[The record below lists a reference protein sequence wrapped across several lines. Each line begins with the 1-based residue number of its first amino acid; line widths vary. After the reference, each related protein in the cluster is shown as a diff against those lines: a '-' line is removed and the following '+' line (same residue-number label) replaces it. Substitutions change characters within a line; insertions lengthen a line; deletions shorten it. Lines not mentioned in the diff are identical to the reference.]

1 MGRGKPSNPFVT
13 MSIQCLLIFRN
24 LYRVRSHTRC
34 ISFKSNIDE
43 RQQERRHTLV
53 VKNLSAKCRRY
64 KRLSFDPW
72 IGKFPW
78 RRNGNPL
85 QYSCLENLMILQRG
99 PVGCS
104 SWGQKGSD
112 KSEAN

>member
-1 MGRGKPSNPFVT
+1 MGRGKPSNPFMT

-64 KRLSFDPW
+64 KIEFQTQLYSAKSGIMSLFVQSF
-72 IGKFPW
+72 
-78 RRNGNPL
+78 
-85 QYSCLENLMILQRG
+85 YSYLY
-99 PVGCS
+99 VFVS
-104 SWGQKGSD
+104 
-112 KSEAN
+112 